1 MDSISNY
8 YSPSFVLK
16 RCHYPIPLP
25 MSSWRVSYKKLELLS
40 LRDHLDSSPGGFFS
54 GVCVAHH
61 FDLRFC
67 FELFLFCFY
76 LFLYLFCLRR
86 VSCVPQVSLDCS
98 FLIAASIF
106 SNVYFINNSIAVFNY
121 VCIIQPLQILT
132 YEYKETILRHTSMI
146 YVYFS
151 CLSYAVQ

>member
-1 MDSISNY
+1 
-8 YSPSFVLK
+8 
-16 RCHYPIPLP
+16 
-25 MSSWRVSYKKLELLS
+25 
-40 LRDHLDSSPGGFFS
+40 
-54 GVCVAHH
+54 
-61 FDLRFC
+61 
-67 FELFLFCFY
+67 LFCFY

-98 FLIAASIF
+98 FPIAASIF

-132 YEYKETILRHTSMI
+132 YEYKQTILRHTSMI